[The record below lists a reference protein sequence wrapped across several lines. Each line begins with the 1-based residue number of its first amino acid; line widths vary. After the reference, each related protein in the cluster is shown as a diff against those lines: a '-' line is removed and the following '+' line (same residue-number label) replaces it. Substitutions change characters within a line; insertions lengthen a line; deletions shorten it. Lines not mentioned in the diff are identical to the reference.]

1 MDIFKEMRETTKKK
15 KEEMRKK
22 YGITHDVTTIQELYM
37 L

>member
-1 MDIFKEMRETTKKK
+1 MDIFKEMRETTTK

-22 YGITHDVTTIQELYM
+22 YGNTHDVTTIQELYI